1 VEIAMLKKTKPAV
14 DPAIRRVAVLVD
26 TSTDW
31 GRRIITGVVSYV
43 REHERWQLFIEPVGL
58 EEQHLL
64 PAGWNGD
71 GVISRISTSKIA
83 NHLGTRNIP
92 VVNISGVQIPGPQF
106 PRVANDVR
114 MVGKMAADYFLA
126 RGFKNFGYLSPLG
139 FEPVAEQREAFANAV
154 AAAGFGCAVY
164 SVKTHH
170 GAQNVDWN
178 TNIHQLG
185 DWLCS
190 LPRPLAVLTW
200 SGSREV
206 IYAAQHAGL
215 SVPEEV
221 SVMSG
226 SDDFLCEVSQ
236 VPISAVRAA
245 GERIGYEAAS
255 QLDALMRG
263 SGDPAFSIYIPP
275 SDVITR
281 QSTDTLAIS
290 DHSLI
295 QALTFIRE
303 NSEKPIQVRETASRA
318 GVSSRVLERRFKEV
332 LGSTPAEHIRRSH
345 LDRAKQLLS
354 ETDLAMPEVAEAAGF
369 GSPAYMSFVFRKE
382 LETTPLRYRR
392 EARGTR
398 RK

>member
-1 VEIAMLKKTKPAV
+1 MLKKSKPAT
-14 DPAIRRVAVLVD
+14 DSAIRRVAVLVD

-64 PAGWNGD
+64 PAGWQGD
-71 GVISRISTSKIA
+71 GVIARVSTSRIAK
-83 NHLGTRNIP
+83 HLKARNIP
-92 VVNISGVQIPGPQF
+92 VVNISGVRLPEAQF
-106 PRVANDVR
+106 PRVANDVG
-114 MVGKMAADYFLA
+114 MVAKMAAEYFLA
-126 RGFKNFGYLSPLG
+126 RGFKNFGYISPLG
-139 FEPVAEQREAFANAV
+139 FEPVAEQREAFA
-154 AAAGFGCAVY
+154 AALGTAGFTCEVY
-164 SVKTHH
+164 DVKTHH

-178 TNIHQLG
+178 TNINQLG
-185 DWLCS
+185 EWLRS

-200 SGSREV
+200 SGGREV

-255 QLDALMRG
+255 QLDAQMRG
-263 SGDPAFSIYIPP
+263 TGDPHLSVYIPP

-281 QSTDTLAIS
+281 QSTDTLAIT
-290 DHSLI
+290 DQFLI
-295 QALTFIRE
+295 KALTFIRE
-303 NSEKPIQVRETASRA
+303 NSEKPIQVREAAGHA
-318 GVSSRVLERRFKEV
+318 GVSRRVLERRFKEV

-345 LDRAKQLLS
+345 LDRAKRLLS
-354 ETDLAMPEVAEAAGF
+354 ETNLAMPEIAEASGF
-369 GSPAYMSFVFRKE
+369 GSPAYLSFVFRKE
-382 LETTPLRYRR
+382 LGTTPLRYRR
-392 EARGTR
+392 EARGTQR
-398 RK
+398 P

>member
-1 VEIAMLKKTKPAV
+1 MLKKTKPLA
-14 DPAIRRVAVLVD
+14 DSPLRRVAVLVD

-43 REHERWQLFIEPVGL
+43 REHERWQLFIAPVGL

-64 PAGWNGD
+64 PSGWRGD
-71 GVISRISTSKIA
+71 GVIARVSTSRIA
-83 NHLGTRNIP
+83 NHLKLRNIP

-106 PRVANDVR
+106 PRVANDVG
-114 MVGKMAADYFLA
+114 MVAKMAAEYFLA
-126 RGFKNFGYLSPLG
+126 RGFKNFGYISPLG
-139 FEPVAEQREAFANAV
+139 FEPVAEQRESFV
-154 AAAGFGCAVY
+154 AALAEAGFDCAVY

-170 GAQNVDWN
+170 GAQNLDWN
-178 TNIHQLG
+178 ANIHQLS

-200 SGSREV
+200 SGGREV
-206 IYAAQHAGL
+206 IYAAQQAGL

-263 SGDPAFSIYIPP
+263 GGDPNFSIYIPP
-275 SDVITR
+275 ANVITR

-290 DHSLI
+290 DRSLI

-303 NSEKPIQVRETASRA
+303 NSEKPIQVRETASQA
-318 GVSSRVLERRFKEV
+318 GVSRRVLERRFKEV

-345 LDRAKQLLS
+345 LDRAKRLLS
-354 ETDLAMPEVAEAAGF
+354 ETNLAMPDVAEAAGF

-382 LETTPLRYRR
+382 LGTTPLRYRR
-392 EARGTR
+392 EARGA
-398 RK
+398 RKQ